1 MGSNSAT
8 LRIALAIAVVG
19 VLDAH
24 NVHAQDPE
32 LLDHFWM
39 TQGYVWSMDVDDAE
53 EILYVGGSFSAFY
66 AYTPYGS
73 VMEMEGQPW
82 PDQDQERP
90 NSFLDAVISDGNGGW
105 YIGGNFTQIGDH
117 TQARI
122 AHIGPQG
129 QLLPWNVTCDG
140 SVLSL
145 ALSDGILYV
154 GGQFTSLC
162 GQPRA
167 NLGAV
172 DLSTGEATTW
182 NPGTDQAVAGI
193 EVGGNTVHVVGNFNT
208 IGGQPRVRIAA
219 VDRTTGLA
227 TGFNANV
234 DIFPNVIELVG
245 DTLFVGGN
253 FTQIG
258 GQDRANIA
266 ALDPSTGAA
275 LSWDPGADQPVSD
288 LLVVGDLLYV
298 GGGFS
303 SIAAT
308 PRSRLASFDLIS
320 GELTS
325 WSPEVSDDVSRMEW
339 ANDQVYITGDFT
351 SIAGQP
357 RIRMASVDPITG
369 APTDFMCHLMTSGGT
384 DIPCAS
390 GTMLYIGGRHIGAG
404 SRLRRNLV
412 AIDIATGRPTEWNP
426 KADDQV
432 MAIEASG
439 SSVYIGGYFTEV
451 NDVARG
457 RLAEVSTTGSLLP
470 WDPNISGE
478 VLELAVDDT
487 LVHIGGAFAA
497 AGGLPRAGFATI
509 SRTSGDPTSYILPGY
524 SPDADALL
532 PAEGDLFIGG
542 TNVLQNYYIQR
553 IDPSTTVVEWSQ
565 SDVGS
570 INDVALIDN
579 TLFVASS
586 TGPRTLHAGTGE
598 VLPWWPTDGPVR
610 YIEHLGGTVWFGGS
624 FSFLN
629 GAPHGRLA
637 FADAITGELNDWD
650 AMLGSNVNAMDHA
663 ESKVFAGGIFTT
675 VAGQPRRSLVAF
687 ETASIPTGMDL
698 PRRGYDA
705 SVLISPNPSTSR
717 SFRIQITG
725 DRPATMRIV
734 NSLGGIVFQGAFQE
748 QLDLHDV
755 PTGVYVI
762 QLFDQDLRS
771 SGSAR
776 WIHE

>member
-1 MGSNSAT
+1 MGPNTMT
-8 LRIALAIAVVG
+8 LRIALAVAAAG
-19 VLDAH
+19 ALDAR
-24 NVHAQDPE
+24 NVLAQDPE

-39 TQGYVWSMDVDDAE
+39 TQGYVWAMDVDDAE
-53 EILYVGGSFSAFY
+53 EVLYVGGSFSAFY

-73 VMEMEGQPW
+73 VMEMEGEPW

-105 YIGGNFTQIGDH
+105 YIGGNFTQIGDQA
-117 TQARI
+117 QARI

-140 SVLSL
+140 PVRSL
-145 ALSDGILYV
+145 ALADGILYV
-154 GGQFTSLC
+154 GGQFTTLC
-162 GQPRA
+162 GQARA
-167 NLGAV
+167 RLGAI
-172 DLSTGEATTW
+172 DLSTGEATAW
-182 NPGTDQAVAGI
+182 NPDADLAVEGI
-193 EVGGNTVHVVGNFNT
+193 EVGENTIYVVGGFNT
-208 IGGQPRVRIAA
+208 IGGQPRERIAA

-234 DIFPNVIELVG
+234 DIFPNAIELVG
-245 DTLFVGGN
+245 DRLFVGGY

-288 LLVVGDLLYV
+288 LLAVGDLLYV

-303 SIAAT
+303 SIATT

-325 WSPEVSDDVSRMEW
+325 WSPQVSDDVSRMEW
-339 ANDQVYITGDFT
+339 ANDQLYITGDFT
-351 SIAGQP
+351 NIAGQP
-357 RIRMASVDPITG
+357 RIRMGSVDLITG
-369 APTDFMCHLMTSGGT
+369 APTDFTCHLMTSGGI

-412 AIDIATGRPTEWNP
+412 AFDIATGRPTEWTP
-426 KADDQV
+426 KADNQV

-457 RLAEVSTTGSLLP
+457 RLAEVSTSGTLLP

-478 VLELAVDDT
+478 VLEVAVDDT
-487 LVHIGGAFAA
+487 LVHIGGEFAA

-509 SRTSGDPTSYILPGY
+509 SRTSGDPTSFILPGY
-524 SPDADALL
+524 SPDANALV
-532 PAEGDLFIGG
+532 PGEGDLFIGG
-542 TNVLQNYYIQR
+542 TNVLQDYYIQR
-553 IDPSTTVVEWSQ
+553 IDMPTADVEWSQ
-565 SDVGS
+565 DAVGS
-570 INDVALIDN
+570 IYDGVLVD
-579 TLFVASS
+579 TVLFVASS
-586 TGPRTLHAGTGE
+586 SGPRTLHAGTGE

-610 YIEHLGGTVWFGGS
+610 SIEHLGGTVWFGGS
-624 FSFLN
+624 FSILN

-637 FADAITGELNDWD
+637 FADANTGELNDWD
-650 AMLGSNVNAMDHA
+650 AALGSSVNAMDHA
-663 ESKVFAGGIFTT
+663 GSKVFAGGIFTT
-675 VAGQPRRSLVAF
+675 LSGQPRRSLVAF
-687 ETASIPTGMDL
+687 ETASLPTGMGL
-698 PRRGYDA
+698 SRTGYDA
-705 SVLISPNPSTSR
+705 SVLISPNPSTSG
-717 SFRIQITG
+717 SVRIQVAG
-725 DRPATMRIV
+725 DRPATIRVV
-734 NSLGGIVFQGAFQE
+734 NALGRIVFQGPFQE
-748 QLDLHDV
+748 QMDLSGV
-755 PTGVYVI
+755 PAGAYVI

-776 WIHE
+776 LVRQ